1 MAQADAR
8 ISILTAEA
16 ERERLRGVLD
26 GFEAR
31 YGLPSDRLI
40 EAFLDEDGNL
50 VESDDWRAWNET
62 WAAGAPKL
70 PRRGFPP
77 GDALLLETAA
87 SYSAAR

>member
-1 MAQADAR
+1 MERMAQRVTR
-8 ISILTAEA
+8 ISILSAEA

-50 VESDDWRAWNET
+50 VESDDWRAWDES
-62 WAAGAPKL
+62 WAAGGPEAP
-70 PRRGFPP
+70 PAGFPA
-77 GDALLLETAA
+77 GGTH
-87 SYSAAR
+87 SS